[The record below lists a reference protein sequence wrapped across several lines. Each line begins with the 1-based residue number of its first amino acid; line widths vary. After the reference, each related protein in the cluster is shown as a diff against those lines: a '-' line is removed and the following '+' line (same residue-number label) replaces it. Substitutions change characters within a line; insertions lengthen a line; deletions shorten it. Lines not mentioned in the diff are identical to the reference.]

1 MGYPSAAL
9 DSAALTYLKAHFT
22 EGVAAV
28 FSPKEGSDHY
38 VVQIVANK
46 YNPTNFWYVPFLYV
60 VSLYSQH
67 HFRSGRWRSEYTINM
82 TTKEVSG
89 KILINIHYYEQGN
102 VQSCSIA

>member
-1 MGYPSAAL
+1 MGYPRAAL

-46 YNPTNFWYVPFLYV
+46 YNPTNFWSVPF
-60 VSLYSQH
+60 SL
-67 HFRSGRWRSEYTINM
+67 RSLALFSTSFQVRTM
-82 TTKEVSG
+82 EV
-89 KILINIHYYEQGN
+89 
-102 VQSCSIA
+102 